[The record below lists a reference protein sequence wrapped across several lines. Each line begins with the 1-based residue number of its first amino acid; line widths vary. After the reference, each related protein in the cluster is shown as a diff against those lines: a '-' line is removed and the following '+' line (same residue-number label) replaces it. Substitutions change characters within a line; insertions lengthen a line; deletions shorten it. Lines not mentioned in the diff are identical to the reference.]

1 MDDHRPDD
9 PTPSP
14 EQGKPKREPPTID
27 LKASEVTS
35 STSDADGGS
44 TTGQSSFRLS
54 SVAIPPFAVAAI
66 TGAAAAVFAV
76 AVAWALG
83 WPSDTTRSVAEI
95 NAGAIEALSSRMVE
109 LEGHLAKP
117 ASADPALS
125 SRLDALDKSLASLK
139 TDLAGARARS
149 EKLASEID
157 AVKSAPASSAGAPA
171 SADLSG
177 IEARMAEVEQTVR
190 VEKENLAQAA
200 SKPADD
206 IALRRLVVASVL
218 EISARQ
224 GEPFTEA
231 LKSAK
236 ALAVDPQAL
245 KPLEPF
251 ASSGLPNAANLCRE
265 LLTLVPKL
273 EPPAPDNATSSSGL
287 VGRLQAGA
295 AKLVRIE
302 RTDPTGNDRA
312 AIVARVTAAAVR
324 NDLNDTRRELN
335 SLSPADREPAQ
346 AWLDRVAARDAAL
359 SASRHFAT
367 DAMATLAKPA
377 P

>member
-1 MDDHRPDD
+1 
-9 PTPSP
+9 
-14 EQGKPKREPPTID
+14 
-27 LKASEVTS
+27 
-35 STSDADGGS
+35 
-44 TTGQSSFRLS
+44 
-54 SVAIPPFAVAAI
+54 
-66 TGAAAAVFAV
+66 VFAV